1 MLPINKIKDY
11 TYTQDIFS
19 ENDLKDQAIIK
30 SIVSLVKE
38 LTIEVVFVGVETL
51 EQSSYFLK
59 NNLLLAQMHYF
70 SKPITWI
77 EIKKQL
83 LPLLL
88 VCTQEFLDS

>member
-1 MLPINKIKDY
+1 M
-11 TYTQDIFS
+11 
-19 ENDLKDQAIIK
+19 KDQAIIK
-30 SIVSLVKE
+30 SIASLAKE
-38 LTIEVVFVGVETL
+38 LNIEVDCEGGETL
-51 EQSSYFLK
+51 
-59 NNLLLAQMHYF
+59 AQRHYF